1 MYSPQAFIA
10 VEAAVR
16 GGTDVTGYGLIGHL
30 HEMTS
35 AAGLCAMIW
44 LNEVPVLS
52 EASELLSAGYA
63 PDGSRRT
70 LKNAFS
76 KGWFLPGSLDENDQL
91 ILADAQTSGGLL
103 LAVPPANA
111 AALVARLRE
120 AGDVSAAVIGEMR
133 DSQQAGLVCAE
144 RRVA

>member
-1 MYSPQAFIA
+1 
-10 VEAAVR
+10 
-16 GGTDVTGYGLIGHL
+16 
-30 HEMTS
+30 
-35 AAGLCAMIW
+35 
-44 LNEVPVLS
+44 
-52 EASELLSAGYA
+52 
-63 PDGSRRT
+63 
-70 LKNAFS
+70 
-76 KGWFLPGSLDENDQL
+76 L